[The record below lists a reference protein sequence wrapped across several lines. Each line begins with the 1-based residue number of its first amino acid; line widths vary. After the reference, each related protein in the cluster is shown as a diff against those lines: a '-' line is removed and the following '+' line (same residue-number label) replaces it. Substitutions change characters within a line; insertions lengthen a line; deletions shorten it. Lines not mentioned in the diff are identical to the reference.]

1 MENKKIEL
9 QQTIQALA
17 ELSATTAA
25 LTAALKTKQE
35 ELRIRL
41 AADNLA
47 LAQKEQ
53 SLADLQKQAAAT
65 LQGIDGIISQIDN
78 VLENNGTGNDNN

>member
-9 QQTIQALA
+9 PQTIQALA

-25 LTAALKTKQE
+25 LTAALKTKQA

-65 LQGIDGIISQIDN
+65 LQGIDGIISQRDN